1 MKTLCIT
8 VILFTF
14 SLLMT
19 AQGDTDIIKNIT
31 YVNEVVSYSESIKI
45 NKMQN
50 MVANFNIK
58 EAKGFDTKKKG
69 TYDVVFKETNCKIEA
84 TYNSKGE
91 ILNSMEIYEDMR
103 LPIGLTKRI
112 LTDNSKWHVVNN
124 VQIINYNYGKDPDML
139 YEVMIRKENE
149 FKMLKFKIQNKANK
163 DYVVLN

>member
-8 VILFTF
+8 LILFIF
-14 SLLMT
+14 NLSMT
-19 AQGDTDIIKNIT
+19 AQGETDITKNIT
-31 YVNEVVSYSESIKI
+31 YINEVVSFGESIKI

-58 EAKGFDTKKKG
+58 EAEGFDTKKKT
-69 TYDVVFKETNCKIEA
+69 TYDVVFKETNCRIEA

-91 ILNSMEIYEDMR
+91 ILNSIEVYEDMR
-103 LPIGLTKRI
+103 LPIALTKRI
-112 LTDNSKWHVVNN
+112 LTDNSKWHVIKN

-139 YEVMIRKENE
+139 YEVEIRNGNE
-149 FKMLKFKIQNKANK
+149 FKMLKFKIQNKVNK